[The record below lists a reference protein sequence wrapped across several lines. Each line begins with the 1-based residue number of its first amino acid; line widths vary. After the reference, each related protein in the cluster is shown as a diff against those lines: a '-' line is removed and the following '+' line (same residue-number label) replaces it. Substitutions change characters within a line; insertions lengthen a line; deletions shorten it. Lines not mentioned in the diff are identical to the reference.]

1 MNMTFMKSRSFDRLF
16 FCELIQSGWIRFCHM
31 REDADPEQA
40 GFATVYGNI
49 RQKTD
54 VVTGHF
60 TRYFDKKS
68 GGVVKIL

>member
-1 MNMTFMKSRSFDRLF
+1 MTFMKSRSFDRLF
-16 FCELIQSGWIRFCHM
+16 FYGLVQGGWSHFCHM

-40 GFATVYGNI
+40 EMAGFATLYGNI

-60 TRYFDKKS
+60 TRYYD
-68 GGVVKIL
+68 